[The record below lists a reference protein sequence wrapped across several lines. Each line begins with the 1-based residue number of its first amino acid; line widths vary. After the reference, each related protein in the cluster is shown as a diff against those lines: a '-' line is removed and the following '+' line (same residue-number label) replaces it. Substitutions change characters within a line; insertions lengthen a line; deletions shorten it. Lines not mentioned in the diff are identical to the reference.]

1 MLICN
6 LVAFTR
12 LDLGL
17 GFTSQNMKEQQFYC
31 KDPLEAKAYLE
42 VALENYQE
50 DKDVEA
56 FLMALRDVTEA
67 QGGISKLAECTQLNR
82 QNLYRALSN
91 RGNPKLETIGMIL
104 HGLGF
109 AIQSL
114 NKSSSVYQN

>member
-1 MLICN
+1 MRTFKEALHE
-6 LVAFTR
+6 
-12 LDLGL
+12 DLK
-17 GFTSQNMKEQQFYC
+17 N
-31 KDPLEAKAYLE
+31 PLEAKAYLE
-42 VALENYQE
+42 VALENYEE

-67 QGGISKLAECTQLNR
+67 QGGISKLAERTHLNR

-109 AIQSL
+109 KLAIQSL
-114 NKSSSVYQN
+114 SKSGVHVNH